1 MKHIKNIVLDIGGV
15 IFDDSDIGGVIFDDS
30 KKNIEKLLG
39 KNCDVIYKLAYG
51 KSFKECLLG
60 NKKVNEH
67 IESLSNYKEFED
79 LKYILS
85 KKNLSKSYPLITT
98 NFEYI
103 KTLKK
108 QGYKLYLLTNITED
122 SYNYI
127 NDLININSIFDGGI
141 YSYQEHIIKPDK
153 RIFNLLID
161 KYNLKR
167 SETIFFD
174 DKDKNVISA
183 INQGISS
190 YVFKSIEDIKNN
202 I

>member
-1 MKHIKNIVLDIGGV
+1 MKHIKNIVL
-15 IFDDSDIGGVIFDDS
+15 DIGGVIFDDS

-39 KNCDVIYKLAYG
+39 KNCDIIYKLAYG

-85 KKNLSKSYPLITT
+85 KKNLSKSYPLIIT

-153 RIFNLLID
+153 RIYNLLID
-161 KYNLKR
+161 KYSLKK

-174 DKDKNVISA
+174 DKEKNVISA

>member
-1 MKHIKNIVLDIGGV
+1 MKHIKNIVL
-15 IFDDSDIGGVIFDDS
+15 DIGGVIFDDS

-85 KKNLSKSYPLITT
+85 KKNLSKSYPLIIT

-153 RIFNLLID
+153 RIYNLLID

>member
-1 MKHIKNIVLDIGGV
+1 MKHIKNIVLDVGG
-15 IFDDSDIGGVIFDDS
+15 IIFDDS

-39 KNCDVIYKLAYG
+39 KNCDIIYKLAYG
-51 KSFKECLLG
+51 KNFKECLLG

-153 RIFNLLID
+153 RIYNLLID

-174 DKDKNVISA
+174 DKEKNVISA

>member
-1 MKHIKNIVLDIGGV
+1 MKHIKNIVL
-15 IFDDSDIGGVIFDDS
+15 DIGGVIFDDS

-51 KSFKECLLG
+51 KGFKECLLG

-85 KKNLSKSYPLITT
+85 KKNLSKSYPLIIT

-103 KTLKK
+103 KTLKN

-153 RIFNLLID
+153 RIYNLLID
-161 KYNLKR
+161 KYSLKK

-174 DKDKNVISA
+174 DKEKNVISA

>member
-1 MKHIKNIVLDIGGV
+1 MKHIKNIVL
-15 IFDDSDIGGVIFDDS
+15 DIGGVIFDDS

-85 KKNLSKSYPLITT
+85 KKNLLKSYPLITT

-153 RIFNLLID
+153 RIYNLLID
-161 KYNLKR
+161 KYSLKK

-174 DKDKNVISA
+174 DKEKNIISA

>member
-1 MKHIKNIVLDIGGV
+1 MKHIKNIVL
-15 IFDDSDIGGVIFDDS
+15 DIGGVIFDDS

-39 KNCDVIYKLAYG
+39 KNCDIIYKLAYG
-51 KSFKECLLG
+51 KGFKECLLG

-153 RIFNLLID
+153 RIYNLLID
-161 KYNLKR
+161 KYSLKK

-174 DKDKNVISA
+174 NKEKNIISA

>member
-1 MKHIKNIVLDIGGV
+1 MKHIKNIALDIGG
-15 IFDDSDIGGVIFDDS
+15 IFFDDS

-39 KNCDVIYKLAYG
+39 KNCDIIYKLAYG
-51 KSFKECLLG
+51 KGFKECLLG

-153 RIFNLLID
+153 RIYNLLID
-161 KYNLKR
+161 KYSLKK

-174 DKDKNVISA
+174 DKEKNIISA

-202 I
+202 IR

>member
-1 MKHIKNIVLDIGGV
+1 MKHIKNIVLDIGG
-15 IFDDSDIGGVIFDDS
+15 IIFDDS

-39 KNCDVIYKLAYG
+39 KNCDIIYKLAYG

-85 KKNLSKSYPLITT
+85 KKNLLKSYPLITT

-153 RIFNLLID
+153 RIYNLLID
-161 KYNLKR
+161 KYSLKK

-174 DKDKNVISA
+174 DKEKNVISA

>member
-1 MKHIKNIVLDIGGV
+1 MKHIKNIIL
-15 IFDDSDIGGVIFDDS
+15 DIGGVIFDDS

-153 RIFNLLID
+153 RIYNLLID

>member
-1 MKHIKNIVLDIGGV
+1 MKHIKNIIL
-15 IFDDSDIGGVIFDDS
+15 DIGGVIFDDS

-85 KKNLSKSYPLITT
+85 KKNLLKSYPLITT
-98 NFEYI
+98 NFDYI

-153 RIFNLLID
+153 RIYNLLID

-174 DKDKNVISA
+174 DKEKNVISA

-202 I
+202 IR

>member
-1 MKHIKNIVLDIGGV
+1 MKHIKNIVL
-15 IFDDSDIGGVIFDDS
+15 DIGGVIFDDS

-51 KSFKECLLG
+51 KGFKECLLG

-85 KKNLSKSYPLITT
+85 KKNLSKSYPLIIT

-153 RIFNLLID
+153 RIYNLLID
-161 KYNLKR
+161 KYSLKK

-174 DKDKNVISA
+174 DKEKNVISA